1 MKEKMIEHF
10 EAEINRATY
19 QLEHHKADKYTT
31 AYSIIDR
38 AISRCYGVAEFC
50 LQFMD
55 YDEVNSIYEN
65 YKKKLENLL
74 TNG

>member
-1 MKEKMIEHF
+1 
-10 EAEINRATY
+10 
-19 QLEHHKADKYTT
+19 
-31 AYSIIDR
+31 
-38 AISRCYGVAEFC
+38 
-50 LQFMD
+50 MD